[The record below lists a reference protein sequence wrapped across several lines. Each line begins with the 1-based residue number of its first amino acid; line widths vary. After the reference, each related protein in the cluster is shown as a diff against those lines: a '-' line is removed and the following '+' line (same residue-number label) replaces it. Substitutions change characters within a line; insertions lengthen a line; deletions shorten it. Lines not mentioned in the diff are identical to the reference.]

1 MFIDI
6 ALYIKNILLLI
17 LLLLLRINY
26 SNIFILLKNNF
37 PYLYDSELSFILYFL
52 NKFHFLYD
60 NFL

>member
-37 PYLYDSELSFILYFL
+37 PYLYDSEMSFILYFL
-52 NKFHFLYD
+52 NKFQF
-60 NFL
+60 FI